1 MSDALEIDVAEM
13 EAKLKDWLAELDRL
27 SRQSAE
33 SRAAVE
39 LDQTRQ
45 GRLSRQD
52 ALMQQEM
59 AKETER
65 RRALDRKRILAAFE
79 RIKSGDYGYCVRC
92 DEPIVRKRLELDPAA
107 PLCVDC
113 AGGGKEKD

>member
-1 MSDALEIDVAEM
+1 MADRTDISIEALRKTLLEH
-13 EAKLKDWLAELDRL
+13 KAELERL
-27 SRQSAE
+27 SSLSGEARE
-33 SRAAVE
+33 PVE

-65 RRALDRKRILAAFE
+65 RRQVELQRIDAALKRMD
-79 RIKSGDYGYCVRC
+79 SDDYGYCVKC
-92 DEPIVRKRLELDPAA
+92 DEPIAAKRLALDPAIVTCIA
-107 PLCVDC
+107 C
-113 AGGGKEKD
+113 ARGDD

>member
-1 MSDALEIDVAEM
+1 MSDRTDIDIKALRL
-13 EAKLKDWLAELDRL
+13 KLKEKREELIRL
-27 SRQSAE
+27 SKISEE
-33 SRAAVE
+33 SREAVE

-65 RRALDRKRILAAFE
+65 RRQAEISRIDRALE
-79 RIKSGDYGYCVRC
+79 HIKTQDYGYCVSC
-92 DEPIVRKRLELDPAA
+92 DEPIAVKRLVLDPAITT
-107 PLCVDC
+107 CISC
-113 AGGGKEKD
+113 AK

>member
-1 MSDALEIDVAEM
+1 MTDRKDINIKALRKFLE
-13 EAKLKDWLAELDRL
+13 DRL
-27 SRQSAE
+27 VELERLSKQSSE
-33 SRAAVE
+33 SRDAVE

-65 RRALDRKRILAAFE
+65 RRQQDLQRVKNALTRLNSE
-79 RIKSGDYGYCVRC
+79 DYGYCIKC
-92 DEPIVRKRLELDPAA
+92 DEPIAAKRLELDPAIVT
-107 PLCVDC
+107 CIEC
-113 AGGGKEKD
+113 ASA

>member
-1 MSDALEIDVAEM
+1 MTERQDINIDALRKA
-13 EAKLKDWLAELDRL
+13 LLDRRAAL
-27 SRQSAE
+27 ETHSAKSAE
-33 SRAAVE
+33 TREAVE

-65 RRALDRKRILAAFE
+65 RRQVDIQRINAALKRMDE
-79 RIKSGDYGYCVRC
+79 GDYGYCVQC
-92 DEPIVRKRLELDPAA
+92 DEEIAAKRLELDPAIA
-107 PLCVDC
+107 VCIDC
-113 AGGGKEKD
+113 AG

>member
-1 MSDALEIDVAEM
+1 MTDRQDINIDALRKTLLDR
-13 EAKLKDWLAELDRL
+13 KAELERL
-27 SRQSAE
+27 SAQSAD
-33 SRAAVE
+33 SREAVE

-65 RRALDRKRILAAFE
+65 RRQLDAQKIAAALKRME
-79 RIKSGDYGYCVRC
+79 SGDYGYCAKC
-92 DEPIVRKRLELDPAA
+92 DEPIAAKRLELDPAIA
-107 PLCVDC
+107 TCIGC
-113 AGGGKEKD
+113 AS

>member
-1 MSDALEIDVAEM
+1 MPKSDDIDIKAMKAKLLEWRDEIDRHRE
-13 EAKLKDWLAELDRL
+13 K
-27 SRQSAE
+27 SAE
-33 SRAAVE
+33 SREAVE

-65 RRALDRKRILAAFE
+65 RRGVDRQRIEAALKRME
-79 RIKSGDYGYCVRC
+79 GDDYGFCLGC
-92 DEPIVRKRLELDPAA
+92 DEPIAAKRLALDPAVA
-107 PLCVDC
+107 TCIKC
-113 AGGGKEKD
+113 ASRASG

>member
-1 MSDALEIDVAEM
+1 MATDRTDINLESLR
-13 EAKLKDWLAELDRL
+13 KSLLGRKAELERL
-27 SRQSAE
+27 SKISAE
-33 SRAAVE
+33 SREAVE

-65 RRALDRKRILAAFE
+65 RRQADLQRVEAALSRLETDD
-79 RIKSGDYGYCVRC
+79 DYGYCIRC
-92 DEPIVRKRLELDPAA
+92 GEPIAPKRLELDPA
-107 PLCVDC
+107 LTVCIDC
-113 AGGGKEKD
+113 AR

>member
-1 MSDALEIDVAEM
+1 MATDRDDINLEALRKTLLDR
-13 EAKLKDWLAELDRL
+13 KAELERASEL
-27 SRQSAE
+27 SAE
-33 SRAAVE
+33 SREAVE

-65 RRALDRKRILAAFE
+65 RRQLDLLRVITAIKRLE
-79 RIKSGDYGYCVRC
+79 TDDDYGYCAKC
-92 DEPIVRKRLELDPAA
+92 GEEIAAKRLSLDPA
-107 PLCVDC
+107 LVTCIGC
-113 AGGGKEKD
+113 AS

>member
-1 MSDALEIDVAEM
+1 MTDRKDINIKALRKA
-13 EAKLKDWLAELDRL
+13 LLDWRAELVRI
-27 SRQSAE
+27 SVMSAE
-33 SRAAVE
+33 SREAVE

-65 RRALDRKRILAAFE
+65 RRQTDMKRIEMTLKRME
-79 RIKSGDYGYCVRC
+79 TEDYGYCIKC
-92 DEPIVRKRLELDPAA
+92 DEPIAAKRLEIDPAI
-107 PLCVDC
+107 LTCIDC
-113 AGGGKEKD
+113 AQS

>member
-1 MSDALEIDVAEM
+1 MTDRQDINIEALRKALLER
-13 EAKLKDWLAELDRL
+13 KTELERL
-27 SRQSAE
+27 SAISAE
-33 SRAAVE
+33 SREAVE

-65 RRALDRKRILAAFE
+65 RRQLDIQRIDIALKRMDE
-79 RIKSGDYGYCVRC
+79 GDYGYCTSC
-92 DEPIVRKRLELDPAA
+92 DEPIAAKRLALDPAI
-107 PLCVDC
+107 PTCIQC
-113 AGGGKEKD
+113 AA